1 MHQQF
6 HHCVLYLEQLRVVM
20 GCHILISTVYSNVL
34 LFIEMVHS
42 NALLFIVSAIVYHN
56 VLLFIAMC

>member
-6 HHCVLYLEQLRVVM
+6 HHYVLYLEQLRAVM

-42 NALLFIVSAIVYHN
+42 NVLLFIVSATGYRN
-56 VLLFIAMC
+56 VLLFIVMC